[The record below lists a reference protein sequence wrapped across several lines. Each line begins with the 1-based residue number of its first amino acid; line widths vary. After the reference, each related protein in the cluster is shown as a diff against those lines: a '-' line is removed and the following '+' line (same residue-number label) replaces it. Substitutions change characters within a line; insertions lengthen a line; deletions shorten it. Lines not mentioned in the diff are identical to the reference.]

1 MVTGEKFQ
9 SHAKTLTSIGQRPT
23 SNSSELFSY
32 TYLSLSF
39 NLINSLFF
47 ELSCQHTHTHTGEY
61 SIVAVDNRNYN
72 NWPQIGIS
80 TFKELTR
87 PLWILLGNYGST
99 IMGCAS
105 HFI

>member
-1 MVTGEKFQ
+1 MSTHTHTQ
-9 SHAKTLTSIGQRPT
+9 THTHTHTDTHR
-23 SNSSELFSY
+23 
-32 TYLSLSF
+32 
-39 NLINSLFF
+39 
-47 ELSCQHTHTHTGEY
+47 HTHTHTGEY